1 MDATKTQTEAPSEQT
16 KKRKAN
22 DIFTLSADADIDTSF
37 SKFLVISASNSEPIK
52 HSIFAIQKL
61 LKSTVGDVASAKKL
75 ANGSILVEVLSKHQE
90 KNALNMKM
98 WIDTPVTV
106 TPHRSLN
113 FSRGV
118 IRNRDF
124 RDCGDAEVL
133 DALRGQGVTDVKHI
147 STKRNGVITPTNT
160 FILTFKTAT
169 LPKFVKAAYMN
180 IPVEL
185 YIPNPL
191 RCFNCQK
198 FGHGKF
204 NCKQKAVCAKCGQ
217 EGHEDTSCLNPVH
230 CANCSGN
237 HAAFSKECPTWSK
250 QRDITQI
257 KFERNISFHEAR
269 QIVEKQAHNNSAAN
283 GVPSAKQ
290 PGVSYAKAASTR
302 VSTTSTQTIST
313 QTELTWPLE
322 SKVPIAVSNVVP
334 QKAASSCHSQTETA
348 EPSTKR
354 ASGGTKPT
362 LPDQPPSRGKLVRPG
377 PASKTTGNRCPK
389 GSNDPVSRYNRF
401 GALED
406 DDMDCGDPR
415 PKSVSPRSRK
425 KSA

>member
-61 LKSTVGDVASAKKL
+61 LKSAVGDVASAKKL
-75 ANGSILVEVLSKHQE
+75 ANGSILVEVLTKHQE

-98 WIDTPVTV
+98 WIDTPITV
-106 TPHRSLN
+106 TPHRTLN

-124 RDCGDAEVL
+124 RDCEDAEVL
-133 DALRGQGVTDVKHI
+133 DALRSQGVTDVKHI

-160 FILTFKTAT
+160 FILTFKMAT

-217 EGHEDTSCLNPVH
+217 EGHEDTSCPNPVH

-250 QRDITQI
+250 QRDITQM
-257 KFERNISFHEAR
+257 KFERNISFYEAR
-269 QIVEKQAHNNSAAN
+269 QIVEKRDHNNSAAN
-283 GVPSAKQ
+283 GAPSAKQ

-302 VSTTSTQTIST
+302 ASTASTQTD
-313 QTELTWPLE
+313 LTWPLD
-322 SKVPIAVSNVVP
+322 SRLPISVANVEP
-334 QKAASSCHSQTETA
+334 HKARNSC
-348 EPSTKR
+348 ST
-354 ASGGTKPT
+354 
-362 LPDQPPSRGKLVRPG
+362 
-377 PASKTTGNRCPK
+377 N
-389 GSNDPVSRYNRF
+389 
-401 GALED
+401 
-406 DDMDCGDPR
+406 
-415 PKSVSPRSRK
+415 
-425 KSA
+425 